1 MNLESV
7 NLGSI
12 VYLTLAAIAAVYS
25 ALLTLQ
31 AYEFRRFSRARA
43 GKRNGSPPPGR
54 VLLVCP
60 CRGAEPNLAENL
72 RPLFAQDHGDYHL
85 VFVVDNF
92 RDPAS
97 RPIRRLMRENSQVDA
112 RLIVAG
118 AATDSG
124 QKVHNLLAA
133 TADLSDDVKFL
144 AFVDSDA
151 RPPADW
157 LRQLIQRLDQP
168 GVAAATAYRWLVPRS
183 GNLPNSLVH
192 ALDAGVASLVG
203 PGKHHL
209 VWGGSWAVRRDAFE
223 SADLRSAWRG
233 TLSDDLV
240 AARVLRSVGRV
251 EFEPGAMVAS
261 EVNLDRRRMF
271 EFVRRQFTI
280 GRFYAPVFW
289 GLAAALS
296 CLQQATVWI
305 GVALTPVAWLSGG
318 WTAIALA
325 AALLIYALQVLR
337 GWLREDAARHF
348 LPEAYRR
355 TAAARRTAVWC
366 GPLVGGLQCWG
377 LLTALVNRRIGWRG
391 IEYVLSSGGQ
401 MQIVNRRS
409 APKRRARRRAIRRT
423 SVEIRAIHTEGL
435 PPQCNGPHT
444 ARLRRPDDLI
454 ACRSKGHGQP
464 PRQNFEI

>member
-1 MNLESV
+1 MTMNLASM

-12 VYLTLAAIAAVYS
+12 VYLTLAAIAVVYS

-43 GKRNGSPPPGR
+43 GKRSGSPPHGR
-54 VLLVCP
+54 VLLICP
-60 CRGAEPNLAENL
+60 CRGAESNLAENL
-72 RPLFAQDHGDYHL
+72 RRLFAQDHGNYRL
-85 VFVVDNF
+85 VFVVDDS
-92 RDPAS
+92 RDPACRS
-97 RPIRRLMRENSQVDA
+97 IRRLMRENLQVDA
-112 RLIVAG
+112 SLIVAG

-133 TADLSDDVKFL
+133 TANLPADVQFL

-157 LRQLIQRLDQP
+157 LRQLVQRLDEP
-168 GVAAATAYRWLVPRS
+168 GVAAATAYRWLVPRNN
-183 GNLPNSLVH
+183 NLPNSLVH

-209 VWGGSWAVRRDAFE
+209 VWGGSWAVRRDVFE

-261 EVNLDRRRMF
+261 EINFDRRRMF

-289 GLAAALS
+289 GLAATLG
-296 CLQQATVWI
+296 CLQQGAIWI
-305 GVALTPVAWLSGG
+305 GGALAPVAWLLGG
-318 WTAIALA
+318 WTAIATA
-325 AALLIYALQVLR
+325 AAVLLYGLQVLR

-348 LPEAYRR
+348 LPDAYRR

-377 LLTALVNRRIGWRG
+377 LLTALVNRQIEWRG
-391 IEYVLSSGGQ
+391 IEYALSPGGQ
-401 MQIVNRRS
+401 MAIVNRRS
-409 APKRRARRRAIRRT
+409 APKASHSPSTSHATRASRTARHHSPFQRAAHHCHAMHGQVPAVRE
-423 SVEIRAIHTEGL
+423 SH
-435 PPQCNGPHT
+435 QCNQ
-444 ARLRRPDDLI
+444 
-454 ACRSKGHGQP
+454 SY
-464 PRQNFEI
+464 